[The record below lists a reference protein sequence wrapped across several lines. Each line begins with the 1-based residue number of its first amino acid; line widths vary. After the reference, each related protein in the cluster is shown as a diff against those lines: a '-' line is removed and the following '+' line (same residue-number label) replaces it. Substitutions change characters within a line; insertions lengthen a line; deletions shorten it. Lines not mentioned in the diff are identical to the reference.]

1 MAEQLK
7 LFEDILP
14 LNGTKEKRDLT
25 EKRML
30 EKKEKPYYVTNL
42 ATGKLEDVNNPKD
55 DLYPKDKKIWKVGLR
70 KRQNLTNN
78 NRPLKYRRCMR
89 SKIPKHRS

>member
-14 LNGTKEKRDLT
+14 LNEPKEKRDLT

-42 ATGKLEDVNNPKD
+42 ATGTLEHVNNHKD
-55 DLYPKDKKIWKVGLR
+55 DWYPKDKKK
-70 KRQNLTNN
+70 KRPRTGVCSA
-78 NRPLKYRRCMR
+78 RDTRGPAT
-89 SKIPKHRS
+89 HRLSVHSR